1 MAYPTLYALKGN
13 MHPTSLTHI
22 GNELVVLWDDGH
34 EAYYSGETLRR
45 KCPCAY
51 CAGEP
56 DLFGRLSKPAPR
68 PLSER
73 AFEVRN
79 AEAVGN
85 YGVQVTFEDG
95 HSYGIWT
102 FPRLR
107 EACECDACRN
117 PETAP
122 VMK

>member
-1 MAYPTLYALKGN
+1 
-13 MHPTSLTHI
+13 MHPTSITLI
-22 GNELVVLWDDGH
+22 GNELAVLWDDGH
-34 EAYYSGETLRR
+34 EAYYSGELLRR

-56 DLFGRLSKPAPR
+56 DLFGRIARPLPR
-68 PLSER
+68 PLSPR
-73 AFEVRN
+73 AHEVQR

-85 YGVQVTFEDG
+85 YGVQVTFGDG

-107 EACECDACRN
+107 EACECDECRN
-117 PETAP
+117 RVAP
-122 VMK
+122 PVVK